1 MTTTDDLS
9 FWEHLDVL
17 RGCLLRI
24 LGAFVTFGIAAFCL
38 KDTLF
43 AVLLAPKDSH
53 FITYRLLH
61 TEPFSIQLV
70 NIGLTEQFFV
80 HMKTALSVGV
90 LCASPYILYQL
101 YRFISPALYSNERR
115 YVVRAVGCSY
125 VMFMVGVAANYFL
138 VFPLTVHFLGTYQV
152 SAEVMPMLS
161 LESYIDTLLMMSLVF
176 GLVFEIPVV
185 SGLLAVMG
193 VLHAD
198 WMRKFRRHA
207 IVVILIV
214 AAVITP
220 TSDIFTLLIV
230 SLPIWLLYEVS
241 IGIVKRCERS
251 AAFSPDPKEKNK
263 DER

>member
-1 MTTTDDLS
+1 MTTPNDLT

-24 LGAFVTFGIAAFCL
+24 LGVSVAFGIAAFCM

-43 AVLLAPKDSH
+43 AVLLAPKDGD

-61 TEPFSIQLV
+61 IEPFSIQLV
-70 NIGLTEQFFV
+70 NIGLTEQFMV
-80 HMKTALSVGV
+80 HMKTALCVGA

-115 YVVRAVGCSY
+115 YAVRVVGCSY
-125 VMFMVGVAANYFL
+125 VMFIVGVTINYFL

-152 SAEVMPMLS
+152 SAEVMSMLS

-176 GLVFEIPVV
+176 GLMFEIPVI

-193 VLHAD
+193 VLRAD
-198 WMRKFRRHA
+198 WMHKFRRHA
-207 IVVILIV
+207 IVAILIV

-241 IGIVKRCERS
+241 IGIVKRCEGPATLHS
-251 AAFSPDPKEKNK
+251 N
-263 DER
+263 